1 MRLGG
6 LYGLGEILKSS
17 FGGQDTLGWNSL
29 WVEWSHKTPCKHFKF
44 GIGRGMKCMKCLK
57 QGAGKGFIF
66 HAIIPVLYPLW

>member
-17 FGGQDTLGWNSL
+17 LGGQDTLGWNSL

-44 GIGRGMKCMKCLK
+44 GIGRGMK
-57 QGAGKGFIF
+57 
-66 HAIIPVLYPLW
+66 